1 MDARD
6 HLNHQVL
13 EIIEELIRRQRSR
26 SARYEEKNIQNE
38 QAANKLTPV
47 RLGQENVNG
56 SGRNQFDLSSLKGLV
71 AAKHNL
77 NLLKEKLSK
86 DPDKNNEE
94 IKKLNHVEA
103 KLNRSISKA
112 RKKEIIL
119 AIDHLK
125 REPRRY
131 VFHLAETKNKI
142 DLLKTKLENNPL
154 LYNNHLE
161 KLEKLEKL
169 FAKKIDIPQ
178 METLKAV
185 INHIQRNP
193 EKYQKEIDHYK
204 EMEKTLNKGLN
215 KVNQNDLQKEKD
227 TEKSQKQER
236 TRNELK
242 LSR

>member
-56 SGRNQFDLSSLKGLV
+56 SGRNQFDLSSLKSFV

-86 DPDKNNEE
+86 DSDKNNEE
-94 IKKLNHVEA
+94 IKKLNHVDA

-112 RKKEIIL
+112 REKEIIL

-142 DLLKTKLENNPL
+142 DLLKSKLENNPL
-154 LYNNHLE
+154 LYNKHFE
-161 KLEKLEKL
+161 KLEKIEKL
-169 FAKKIDIPQ
+169 FAEKIDIPQ
-178 METLKAV
+178 LQTLKEV
-185 INHIQRNP
+185 INHIQKNP
-193 EKYQKEIDHYK
+193 EKYHKEMDYYK
-204 EMEKTLNKGLN
+204 EMERTLNKGLN
-215 KVNQNDLQKEKD
+215 QVNQNDLPKEKD
-227 TEKSQKQER
+227 AEKSQKQER
-236 TRNELK
+236 TRSELE
-242 LSR
+242 LLR